1 VDEMVWKHGCAAPHI
16 SRRRRR
22 GSKTLAIASLKI
34 WKVPHLEG
42 FVQRWDL
49 VMWCRPK
56 AGDYLRH

>member
-1 VDEMVWKHGCAAPHI
+1 MAAPHLI
-16 SRRRRR
+16 FLAAA
-22 GSKTLAIASLKI
+22 GGGGKTLAIASLKI

>member
-1 VDEMVWKHGCAAPHI
+1 VEAWL
-16 SRRRRR
+16 RRTSYFSPPQE
-22 GSKTLAIASLKI
+22 GGGKTLAIASLKI